1 MKKISFNVTAA
12 QHAAFE
18 RLRHVD
24 ELNVEPA
31 ASLARRLF
39 LIGLIKSDEFKTKTK
54 TKTKPKKT

>member
-18 RLRHVD
+18 FLRTADV
-24 ELNVEPA
+24 LNIEPA
-31 ASLARRLF
+31 ASMARRLF
-39 LIGLIKSDEFKTKTK
+39 LIGLIKSDEFKNK